1 MKLKQRLIV
10 GNVIWINR
18 PDTRFYLTTITVIFT
33 LINLS
38 EDKPMKTILRSFFI
52 LILLALISGCATKPQ
67 SDVDTPEYHY
77 RAGMRAVDNGDYQQA
92 IKSFQR
98 SVDLDKKFAL
108 GYGGLGLA
116 HAYLGNNN
124 EARKFAAKC
133 ADKGSKNP
141 DALALSGRVWIA
153 MRNSEKKWFKRAEGY
168 LEKALKRKQNHEASL
183 YWLGVAYLYNYNFD
197 KAEKKFKKVVNM
209 RGDYAGKADD
219 KWKLSQKIVRA
230 MPGTPAGKK
239 VALKEKITRA
249 DLAVL
254 FAEELKIG
262 ELFAKLPQQN
272 TGFQTPSQMAA
283 QSTVTTPPDSK
294 GHWAETWVKDMLR
307 YGIMDVF
314 PDGKFYPNEVV
325 DRANYAMAVQRLLVA
340 ATRDESLE
348 MRYFGES
355 PSRFSDVPSSHP
367 AYNAMALCTERGIM
381 QADVMTGRF
390 NPTGPVSG
398 ADALL
403 IIRTL
408 QSSLRMTF

>member
-1 MKLKQRLIV
+1 MV
-10 GNVIWINR
+10 
-18 PDTRFYLTTITVIFT
+18 
-33 LINLS
+33 
-38 EDKPMKTILRSFFI
+38 
-52 LILLALISGCATKPQ
+52 LLALVTSCATKPQ
-67 SDVDTPEYHY
+67 SDMDTPEYHFK
-77 RAGMRAVDNGDYQQA
+77 AGMRAVDNGDYQQA
-92 IKSFQR
+92 LKSFQR

-116 HAYLGNNN
+116 NAYLGNNS
-124 EARKFAAKC
+124 EAKSNAAKC
-133 ADKGSKNP
+133 ANKGSKDP
-141 DALALSGRVWIA
+141 DALALSGRVWIT
-153 MRNSEKKWFKRAEGY
+153 MRDSEKKWFKRAEGY
-168 LEKALKRKQNHEASL
+168 LKKALKRKENHEPAL
-183 YWLGVAYLYNYNFD
+183 YWLGVANLYNYNFD
-197 KAEKKFKKVVNM
+197 QAEKNFRKVVNM
-209 RGDYAGKADD
+209 RGEYAGKADT

-239 VALKEKITRA
+239 VAIKEKITRA

-283 QSTVTTPPDSK
+283 SSNTPTPPDAQ

-307 YGIMDVF
+307 YSILDIF
-314 PDGKFYPNEVV
+314 PDGNFYPNEVV
-325 DRANYAMAVQRLLVA
+325 DRANYAIAVQRLLVA

-367 AYNAMALCTERGIM
+367 AYNAMALCVERGIM

-390 NPTGPVSG
+390 NPTGPVTG

-408 QSSLRMTF
+408 QASLRMTF